1 MFGIIIIIIIII
13 IFIICF
19 VALLCNR
26 QIMRH
31 ESYNRSFGSMRAN
44 VAKVIFGRAEVY
56 YSVLA
61 HYYYT
66 AS

>member
-1 MFGIIIIIIIII
+1 MFGIINIIIIII

-19 VALLCNR
+19 VALCNR

-31 ESYNRSFGSMRAN
+31 ESYNRPFGSMRAT

-56 YSVLA
+56 
-61 HYYYT
+61 
-66 AS
+66 